1 MTRPNSCTR
10 VDFSPFMG
18 PKVPLENLVKK
29 KKKKIQSSFH
39 NKAHTLHTIS
49 RFMNP
54 LKPTMGFTSSA
65 VLFPKVSCSLS

>member
-29 KKKKIQSSFH
+29 KKIQSSSH

-54 LKPTMGFTSSA
+54 LKPSMGFTSSVA
-65 VLFPKVSCSLS
+65 LFPKVSCSLS